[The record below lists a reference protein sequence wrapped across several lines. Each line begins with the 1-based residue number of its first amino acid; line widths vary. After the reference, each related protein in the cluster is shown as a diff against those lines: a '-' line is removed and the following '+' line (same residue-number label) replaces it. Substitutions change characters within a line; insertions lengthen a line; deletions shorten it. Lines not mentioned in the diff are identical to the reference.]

1 MGEAH
6 FPIYLAGSELL
17 FFTPHSGDHLRKNE
31 GVRTMN
37 EYETLAAYVVFSL
50 LVFAG
55 AVVWNKVRKTAKKRF
70 NLLNYRSKDDSHPE
84 GPLALR

>member
-1 MGEAH
+1 
-6 FPIYLAGSELL
+6 
-17 FFTPHSGDHLRKNE
+17 
-31 GVRTMN
+31 MN
-37 EYETLAAYVVFSL
+37 EYETLAAYVVFAL